1 MSLLE
6 SSENHLIV
14 AKDLAYQTNFN
25 RKQLIYITNN
35 FHILFL
41 IRDPH
46 KTIPSNL
53 FPYSESGTLDS
64 FQIEAI
70 GYQDLGLLF
79 NRFIKETQTKPW
91 VIEAEE
97 YLKNPG
103 KILPKYFHR
112 FGLEWHDSY
121 LNLKPKTA
129 EEKKNDPAFLVWEN
143 WYEKAYNSSGVRKPK
158 KLNAKVPLYKELI
171 EKEKNL
177 IENLLNISLPHYLSI
192 KRQGRLVHL

>member
-35 FHILFL
+35 
-41 IRDPH
+41 
-46 KTIPSNL
+46 
-53 FPYSESGTLDS
+53 
-64 FQIEAI
+64 
-70 GYQDLGLLF
+70 
-79 NRFIKETQTKPW
+79 
-91 VIEAEE
+91 
-97 YLKNPG
+97 
-103 KILPKYFHR
+103 FHR